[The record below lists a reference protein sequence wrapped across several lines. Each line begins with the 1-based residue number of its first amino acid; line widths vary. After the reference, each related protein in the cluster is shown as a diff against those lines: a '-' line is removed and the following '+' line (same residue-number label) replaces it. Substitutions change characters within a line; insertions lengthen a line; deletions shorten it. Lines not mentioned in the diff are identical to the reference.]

1 MHPVISQILKSKR
14 AMPLL
19 SFPSVQLL
27 GVPVGQLVT
36 DSELQAEGM
45 ARIAA
50 QYPSAAAVS
59 MMDLSVEAEAFGAPI
74 KFDDDE
80 VPTVTGAI
88 VSDLDE
94 AEALA
99 VPSLDA
105 ARLPVYI
112 EAIRKAKARITDRP
126 LLAGIIGPFSLAGR
140 LLDMTEIMVLCYE
153 EPEMVEAVL
162 QKTAAFLTE
171 YARALCAA
179 GADGVVMAEP
189 AAGLLSPAL
198 NREFSAPYVKQ
209 VIEAVHADGKVLV
222 YHNCGNVAPLIDDIC
237 ALGADVYH
245 FGNSAD
251 LAALSQHI
259 PEDVI
264 FSGNI
269 DPVGILCDATPEQTA
284 AACDALKAAVGQLP
298 NFIPSSGCDVPA
310 RASLANIGTF
320 FGCFG

>member
-1 MHPVISQILKSKR
+1 MHPVITHILDSKR

-19 SFPSVQLL
+19 SFPCVQLL

-50 QYPSAAAVS
+50 RFPSAAAVS

-162 QKTAAFLTE
+162 QKATAFLTN

-179 GADGVVMAEP
+179 SADGVVMAEP

-198 NREFSAPYVKQ
+198 NREFSAPYVQQ
-209 VIEAVHADGKVLV
+209 VIEAVHADGKALI
-222 YHNCGNVAPLIDDIC
+222 YHNCGNVAPLIGDIC
-237 ALGADVYH
+237 ALGADAYH

-251 LAALSQHI
+251 LAALSQSI
-259 PEDVI
+259 PEDVV
-264 FSGNI
+264 FGGNI

-284 AACDALKAAVGQLP
+284 AACEALTAAVGHLP
-298 NFIPSSGCDVPA
+298 NFFPSSGCDVPA
-310 RASLANIGTF
+310 RASLANIEAF